1 MLLNQQMANMTP
13 EQKQQMLLN
22 QQMLLMGM
30 GGMGGLNMGMNQP
43 QSGETKLDA
52 QFNIYLI
59 INKYIKGKHIN

>member
-1 MLLNQQMANMTP
+1 MILNQQMANMTP

-22 QQMLLMGM
+22 QQMLIMGM

-52 QFNIYLI
+52 
-59 INKYIKGKHIN
+59 